1 MNSVWPT
8 IERFI
13 AEHGAAVLVTLAD
26 TRGSSPREAGAR
38 MVVRPDGGF
47 TGTIGGGALEWMAL
61 ADAQALLAHKDAAPM
76 RRFDRALGPDL
87 GQCCGGRVGVRLE
100 RFDAGDCERIAEL
113 AAAERNG
120 PITTVATIENGRRVR
135 RLLAEGEAVPVP
147 SGQLREEPA
156 VEHFGTDNTA
166 LYLFGAGHV
175 GRALVMALAPLPFTI
190 AWVDARPGAF
200 PPHIPAN
207 VTCRTEPDPVPLLG
221 GAPDGAFVAIMTHSH
236 ALDLELTTAALT
248 SGRFAYVGLI
258 GSATKRNRFVSQMRK
273 LGIAEDTIGR
283 LICPIGLT
291 EIRDKAPASIAA
303 AVAAQLLIVRATASQ
318 TASGDTRGTSD
329 LVGNRHA

>member
-26 TRGSSPREAGAR
+26 ARGSSPREAGAR
-38 MVVRPDGGF
+38 MIVRPDGGF
-47 TGTIGGGALEWMAL
+47 TGTIGGGALEWVAL
-61 ADAQALLAHKDAAPM
+61 ADAQALLAHRDVAPM

-100 RFDAGDCERIAEL
+100 RFDASDRERVAEL
-113 AAAERNG
+113 AAAERAG
-120 PITTVATIENGRRVR
+120 PITTLATLENDRRVR
-135 RLLAEGEAVPVP
+135 RLLAAGETIPTSSDLP
-147 SGQLREEPA
+147 REEPA
-156 VEHFGTDNTA
+156 VEHFGTDHTA

-190 AWVDARPGAF
+190 TWIDPRPGAF

-207 VTCRTEPDPVPLLG
+207 AACRTEPDPLPVLG
-221 GAPDGAFVAIMTHSH
+221 VAPDGAFIAIMTHSH
-236 ALDLELTTAALT
+236 ALDLELTTVALT
-248 SGRFAYVGLI
+248 SGRFPYVGLI
-258 GSATKRNRFVSQMRK
+258 GSATKRGRFVSAMRK
-273 LGIAEDTIGR
+273 LGIAEETIGR
-283 LICPIGLT
+283 LVCPIGLT

-318 TASGDTRGTSD
+318 KASDDTHGTSD
-329 LVGNRHA
+329 VVGHRHA

>member
-1 MNSVWPT
+1 MTSVWPT
-8 IERFI
+8 VERFV
-13 AEHGAAVLVTLAD
+13 AEHGAAVLVTLVDA
-26 TRGSSPREAGAR
+26 RGSSPREAGAR
-38 MVVRPDGGF
+38 MVVRPDDGF

-61 ADAQALLAHKDAAPM
+61 ADAQALLAHRDDPPM

-100 RFDAGDCERIAEL
+100 RFDTQDRQQIAQL
-113 AAAERNG
+113 AAAEREK
-120 PITTVATIENGRRVR
+120 PITTVAIIENGRRVR
-135 RLLAEGEAVPVP
+135 RLLADGETVPAP

-156 VEHFGTDNTA
+156 VEHFGTSSTT

-175 GRALVMALAPLPFTI
+175 GRALVMALAPLPFAVT
-190 AWVDARPGAF
+190 WVDARPGAF

-207 VTCRTEPDPVPLLG
+207 VACRTESDPLPVLG
-221 GAPDGAFVAIMTHSH
+221 AAPDGAYVAIMTHSH

-248 SGRFAYVGLI
+248 SGRFPYVGLI

-273 LGIAEDTIGR
+273 LSIAEEAIGR

-291 EIRDKAPASIAA
+291 EIRDKAPAAIAA
-303 AVAAQLLIVRATASQ
+303 AVTAQLLIVRATAKQ
-318 TASGDTRGTSD
+318 TVSGDTCSTPD
-329 LVGNRHA
+329 FVGHRHA

>member
-1 MNSVWPT
+1 MTSVWPT

-13 AEHGAAVLVTLAD
+13 AEHGAAVLVTLVDA
-26 TRGSSPREAGAR
+26 RGSSPREAGAR
-38 MVVRPDGGF
+38 MIVRPDGGF

-61 ADAQALLAHKDAAPM
+61 ADAQALLAHRDAAPM

-100 RFDAGDCERIAEL
+100 RFDTKDREWVAEL

-120 PITTVATIENGRRVR
+120 PIATVAAVENGRRLR
-135 RLLAEGEAVPVP
+135 RLLASDETVPTQP
-147 SGQLREEPA
+147 GLPREEPA
-156 VEHFGTDNTA
+156 VEYFGTRTTA

-175 GRALVMALAPLPFTI
+175 GRALVMALAPLPFAVTWI
-190 AWVDARPGAF
+190 DPRPGAF

-207 VTCRTEPDPVPLLG
+207 VTNRTEPDPVPALAA
-221 GAPDGAFVAIMTHSH
+221 APDGAFVAIMTHSH
-236 ALDLELTTAALT
+236 ALDLELTVAALT
-248 SGRFAYVGLI
+248 LGRFPYVGLI

-273 LGIAEDTIGR
+273 LGIADDAIGR

-291 EIRDKAPASIAA
+291 AIHDKAPAAIAA
-303 AVAAQLLIVRATASQ
+303 GIAVQLLIMREQASRTASDD
-318 TASGDTRGTSD
+318 ARGTSD
-329 LVGNRHA
+329 LVGHRHA